1 MKMRFVFLEDGGR
14 LFQMSAMAPEAFWSA
29 ALKKMEPMLASLEL
43 RQVAGSIVPLFPG
56 RPAPASVSSPESAML
71 SVVEAKLPEATSETP
86 APAALPTAVMTPA
99 EFLAMAL
106 AEDTALL
113 DPELPMNVNLRDRGA
128 GLVPR
133 IHEADPGTRAVLLGV
148 GALAGF
154 LRVPFGWHVIDDG
167 RRTLVFDAG
176 GRIQV
181 SLSQRGSNGVAPS
194 AHARQL
200 LEPYLE
206 RQPDLPK
213 IEATLD
219 QISAAG
225 LRGVDVDGVCLDQYF
240 LIRDLGRPDSHLV
253 ARVTATAEDAK
264 RALDLAGDL
273 LATFRPA
280 ETISMSRT

>member
-1 MKMRFVFLEDGGR
+1 M
-14 LFQMSAMAPEAFWSA
+14 
-29 ALKKMEPMLASLEL
+29 
-43 RQVAGSIVPLFPG
+43 
-56 RPAPASVSSPESAML
+56 
-71 SVVEAKLPEATSETP
+71 TETP
-86 APAALPTAVMTPA
+86 VQTQ
-99 EFLAMAL
+99 
-106 AEDTALL
+106 
-113 DPELPMNVNLRDRGA
+113 
-128 GLVPR
+128 
-133 IHEADPGTRAVLLGV
+133 
-148 GALAGF
+148 
-154 LRVPFGWHVIDDG
+154 FGWHVIDDG
-167 RRTLVFDAG
+167 RRTLVFDAD

-181 SLSQRGSNGVAPS
+181 SLSQRGSNGATPS

-200 LEPYLE
+200 LEQYLE

-253 ARVTATAEDAK
+253 ARVTATAEDAR

-280 ETISMSRT
+280 ETLNR